1 MRDITLLESVVSAM
15 DPLVIGLGLFAMLA
29 GGGLLYAGR
38 HYLDRL
44 GLDEAGE
51 GMVRLTIAI
60 AGAMM
65 ITVGL
70 FLALIGVAS

>member
-1 MRDITLLESVVSAM
+1 MGEITLLETVSSAM
-15 DPLVIGLGLFAMLA
+15 DPVLVGLGLFGMLA

-44 GLDEAGE
+44 ELDDAGE
-51 GMVRLTIAI
+51 GTVRLTIAF

-70 FLALIGVAS
+70 FLALIGVAI